1 MNHMNGT
8 DGMSADGPSGMN
20 SLIGVNHA
28 TPPGMRLLG
37 CARALAAATMLSLLA
52 ACGGLPS
59 LEGRPESSAL
69 RDTADTRLGRAVG
82 AFIGDRKGVS
92 GIHALSDGRAAFASR
107 VLLADTAERSL
118 DVQYY
123 IWHDDMSGTLLLDA
137 LARAAERGVRVRLLI
152 DDNGAKGLDKTLAV
166 LDAHPNIEVRLFN
179 PFVQRS
185 FRAVGYLTDFSRLNR
200 RMHNKSM
207 TADNQATIIGG
218 RNIADEYFDVAD
230 TMSFADLDLLA
241 VGPVVDDVS
250 TDFDR
255 YWASGSSYPIK
266 GFLDAATDQDKRRW
280 ADHIANVKA
289 SKEAAA
295 YRKALAD
302 SGFVKDLMSQ
312 SLYFEWAPAQMISDD
327 PAKGLG
333 EADKAHMMPHLLRKM
348 LGTPTH
354 DLMLVSSYFVPT
366 DGGVEAFGDM
376 ARDGVDIT
384 ILTNSLEATDVAL
397 VHAGYAKHRK
407 PLLEQGV
414 HLFEMK
420 RNSPDSRG
428 GGGRSLMGS
437 SSSSLHAK
445 TFSVD
450 GQRVY
455 VGSYNFDPR
464 SAKLNTEM
472 GFVISSPALAQAM
485 ARTLAERMPESTY
498 TVVLSPSGDLQWRE
512 QTESGVKVHDTEPG
526 TTFIQRMGIH
536 FLSILPIEW
545 ML

>member
-1 MNHMNGT
+1 MTETIKT
-8 DGMSADGPSGMN
+8 DI
-20 SLIGVNHA
+20 IGAISA
-28 TPPGMRLLG
+28 TPSRSLKHLLG
-37 CARALAAATMLSLLA
+37 GIRLLAAATALTLLA
-52 ACGGLPS
+52 ACGSLPS
-59 LEGRPESSAL
+59 LEGRPESSVL

-82 AFIGDRKGVS
+82 TFIGDRKGVS
-92 GIHALSDGRAAFASR
+92 GIHTLSDGRAAFASR

-137 LARAAERGVRVRLLI
+137 LARAAERGVRVRLLL

-166 LDAHPNIEVRLFN
+166 LDAHPNMEVRLFN

-185 FRAVGYLTDFSRLNR
+185 FRAIGYVTDFSRLNR

-230 TMSFADLDLLA
+230 TMSFADLDVMA
-241 VGPVVDDVS
+241 VGPVVNDVS

-255 YWASGSSYPIK
+255 YWASASSYPVK
-266 GFLDAATDQDKRRW
+266 GFLSAATDQDKQRW
-280 ADHIANVKA
+280 ADHVANVKG
-289 SKEAAA
+289 SKEAVS
-295 YRKALAD
+295 YQQALSESA
-302 SGFVKDLMSQ
+302 FVKDLMSQ
-312 SLYFEWAPAQMISDD
+312 SLHIEWAATRMISDD

-333 EADKAHMMPHLLRKM
+333 EADKAHMMPHLLRTM
-348 LGTPTH
+348 LGTPKH
-354 DLMLVSSYFVPT
+354 DLVLVSSYFVPT
-366 DGGVEAFGDM
+366 DAGVKAFGEM
-376 ARDGVDIT
+376 AKDGVGIT
-384 ILTNSLEATDVAL
+384 ILTNSLEATDVAV

-407 PLLEQGV
+407 ALLEQGI

-428 GGGRSLMGS
+428 GGQHSLMGS

-472 GFVISSPALAQAM
+472 GFVIDSSSLAQTM

-498 TVVLSPSGDLQWRE
+498 TVTLSADGDLQWRE
-512 QTESGVKVHDTEPG
+512 QTDTGLKVHDTEPG
-526 TTFIQRMGIH
+526 TSFLQRMGIH